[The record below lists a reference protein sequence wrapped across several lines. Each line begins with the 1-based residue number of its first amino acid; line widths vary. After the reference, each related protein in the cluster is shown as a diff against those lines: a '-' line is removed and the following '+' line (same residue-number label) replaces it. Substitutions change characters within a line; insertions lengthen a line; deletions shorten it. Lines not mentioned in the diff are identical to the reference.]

1 GELYDF
7 TSQMRYA
14 TDHHCRGFMDREL
27 VERAQSLSLA
37 EVGDAYL
44 NGVAWRLGSERCFID
59 KMPPNFLHVGHICR
73 ALPNARI
80 LHMVRDPM
88 AVCFS
93 NLREMFSEVNPYA
106 CDQEDLAHY
115 HRQYR
120 RLMDHWHA
128 IYPGR
133 VI

>member
-1 GELYDF
+1 ATEEMIDCLVAANSQNQESGDASNGSGAVPIFIVGMYRSGTTLLEQLLANHPEVKGLGELYDF

-59 KMPPNFLHVGHICR
+59 KMPPNFL
-73 ALPNARI
+73 
-80 LHMVRDPM
+80 
-88 AVCFS
+88 
-93 NLREMFSEVNPYA
+93 
-106 CDQEDLAHY
+106 
-115 HRQYR
+115 
-120 RLMDHWHA
+120 
-128 IYPGR
+128 
-133 VI
+133 